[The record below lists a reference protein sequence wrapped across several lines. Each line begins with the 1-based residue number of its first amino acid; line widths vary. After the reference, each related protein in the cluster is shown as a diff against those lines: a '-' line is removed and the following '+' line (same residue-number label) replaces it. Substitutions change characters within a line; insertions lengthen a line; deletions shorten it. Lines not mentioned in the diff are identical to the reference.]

1 MSTEPASAEVTGT
14 VTEVFDGDTVVVDTA
29 AAKVT
34 VRLIGINAPESGE
47 CHYTQSSD
55 FLEDRVA
62 GEVIR
67 MNERGVDQF
76 DRTLATLWVGD
87 VNINQ
92 LMVSKGMAIASV
104 SSDLEQPGELYL
116 DDEESAYQD
125 RIGLWSPDA
134 CGSGTS
140 ARVIIDG
147 DLSTPDPPGPDDQV
161 LDDETIVIV
170 NATID
175 PVDLSGWAIRDESSR
190 HRYLFKAGTIVPSS
204 SRITVSS
211 SDPAWD
217 PGGSPVWNNDGD
229 MALLLDQ
236 HGNVVGRWRY

>member
-14 VTEVFDGDTVVVDTA
+14 VREVLDGDTVVVDNA

-47 CHYTQSSD
+47 CYYNQSSG

-62 GEVIR
+62 GETIR

-104 SSDLEQPGELYL
+104 SSDLEQPEYVYL
-116 DDEESAYQD
+116 DEEESAYRD
-125 RIGLWSPDA
+125 RIGLWSANA

-140 ARVIIDG
+140 ARVSFDSN
-147 DLSTPDPPGPDDQV
+147 LSTPDPPGPDDQV

-190 HRYLFKAGTIVPSS
+190 HRYFFNAGTILVGTG
-204 SRITVSS
+204 RITVSS

-229 MALLLDQ
+229 MALLLDE
-236 HGNVVGRWRY
+236 HGNVVSRWRY